1 MVFCAGAD
9 TGREV
14 CGVRKIKVVVANRP
28 RLMRELV
35 LATISDQPD
44 IEIVG
49 VLEGVIDDE
58 AAVLQMVEQAH
69 PEFLI
74 IALDQSDE
82 RPHIC
87 DVLLDRFPHMC
98 ILALAAERNCSIF
111 YWANLDIRSNRIEN
125 SEDGI
130 LNALRGRKLVVA
142 PQPEV
147 ERSSRTN

>member
-1 MVFCAGAD
+1 MQ
-9 TGREV
+9 
-14 CGVRKIKVVVANRP
+14 KIKVVVANRP

-49 VLEGVIDDE
+49 VLDDE
-58 AAVLQMVEQAH
+58 TAILPMVEQAQ

-82 RPHIC
+82 RPSIC

-98 ILALAAERNCSIF
+98 ILALAAERNSSIF
-111 YWANLDIRSNRIEN
+111 YWVSLDIRSNRIEN

-130 LNALRGRKLVVA
+130 LTALRGRKPLAVA
-142 PQPEV
+142 LPEA
-147 ERSSRTN
+147 EHGSRTN